1 MTTGL
6 ARVVSSRDWTI
17 IQWQMLIKF
26 ATKVPNLSHW
36 KHTHKLL
43 YYLCNHPIHTL
54 VGLSGTNFHMLEW
67 YQSYHNQ
74 MSSSLY
80 QCIHSHNRCI
90 CTQSDNPEIPL
101 TWFPNEEF
109 TQRESEVIIYPYH
122 FLGCK
127 QPCFSIKF
135 YSVPLKRILTA
146 LFIIFLVTFSEE
158 VIWLNTVKISKFNCP
173 EEKWNEPWLCMMV
186 QNSCTLADL
195 SKTINWHTTFVS

>member
-1 MTTGL
+1 
-6 ARVVSSRDWTI
+6 
-17 IQWQMLIKF
+17 
-26 ATKVPNLSHW
+26 
-36 KHTHKLL
+36 
-43 YYLCNHPIHTL
+43 
-54 VGLSGTNFHMLEW
+54 
-67 YQSYHNQ
+67 

-109 TQRESEVIIYPYH
+109 TQREPKVIIYLYH

-146 LFIIFLVTFSEE
+146 LFIIFLLTFSEE
-158 VIWLNTVKISKFNCP
+158 VTWLNTVKISKFNCP

-195 SKTINWHTTFVS
+195 SKTINQHTKVAFTQSFRSKCTQQKLSVLFGQQNIIWKTKSCNI